1 MRKRERQGGKPGE
14 WLGFPPDVILA
25 VWRVGA
31 SAMGNSLEESVG
43 HWARET
49 VQMGKI
55 KQNTLV

>member
-1 MRKRERQGGKPGE
+1 MRKRERQGVKPGE
-14 WLGFPPDVILA
+14 WLGSPLEVILA
-25 VWRVGA
+25 IWGVGA

-43 HWARET
+43 HWARKT